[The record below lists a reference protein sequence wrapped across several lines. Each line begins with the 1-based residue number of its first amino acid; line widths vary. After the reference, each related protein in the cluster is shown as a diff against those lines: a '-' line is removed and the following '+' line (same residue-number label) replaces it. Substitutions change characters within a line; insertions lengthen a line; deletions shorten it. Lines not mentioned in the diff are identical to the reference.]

1 MKKLLALSS
10 TALLFAIGLAVAQQ
24 SVQMRPGDGGPL
36 WFDSTN
42 TAIFSSHITNTG
54 KAPVLTT
61 CGGDPAV
68 VGTDTAGIVTVGAT
82 PTTSCVITFAV
93 AYVVA
98 PTCVVSWSA
107 GPLAAMSY
115 TISTT
120 AITVAQTSTASNR
133 LNYICLGSR

>member
-10 TALLFAIGLAVAQQ
+10 ALALIASFAAAQQ
-24 SVQMRPGDGGPL
+24 SVQLRQGDGGPL
-36 WFDSTN
+36 WFDATG
-42 TAIFSSHITNTG
+42 TAVFGGHLSNAG
-54 KAPVLTT
+54 RAPAVTT
-61 CGGDPAV
+61 CGGDPAI
-68 VGTDTAGIVTVGAT
+68 VGTDIAGVVTVGAT

-93 AYVVA
+93 AYTIA
-98 PTCVVSWSA
+98 PACVVSWSA

-133 LNYICLGSR
+133 LNYICIGSR